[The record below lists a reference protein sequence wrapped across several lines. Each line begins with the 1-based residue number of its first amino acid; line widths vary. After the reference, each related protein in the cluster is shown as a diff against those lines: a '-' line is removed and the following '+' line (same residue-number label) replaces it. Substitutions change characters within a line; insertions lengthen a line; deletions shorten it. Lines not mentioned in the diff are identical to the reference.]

1 MDSRNVALVTGANKG
16 IGLEIARGLGRQ
28 GFAVLLAVRDRARGE
43 AAAAGLVDEGI
54 TARVVELDVTD
65 QASIANAAAEIAAT
79 EGRLDV
85 LVNNAGIAAEN
96 GAPPSR
102 VPIATVR
109 EVYDTNLFGPIAV
122 IQAMLPLLR
131 RAPAGRI
138 VNMSTS
144 LASLTRVSDPTRPMG
159 GYLLLGYP
167 SSKSALNAVTVQFA
181 RELRDTAIKVNA
193 ACPGYVATDLNQHRG
208 TRSAAEGA
216 AIAIRLATLPADGP
230 TGGFFE
236 DAGAVP
242 W

>member
-1 MDSRNVALVTGANKG
+1 
-16 IGLEIARGLGRQ
+16 
-28 GFAVLLAVRDRARGE
+28 
-43 AAAAGLVDEGI
+43 
-54 TARVVELDVTD
+54 
-65 QASIANAAAEIAAT
+65 
-79 EGRLDV
+79 
-85 LVNNAGIAAEN
+85 
-96 GAPPSR
+96 
-102 VPIATVR
+102 
-109 EVYDTNLFGPIAV
+109 
-122 IQAMLPLLR
+122 ML
-131 RAPAGRI
+131 
-138 VNMSTS
+138 STS
-144 LASLTRVSDPTRPMG
+144 LASLTRVRDPTRQMG

-167 SSKSALNAVTVQFA
+167 SSKSTLNAVTVQFA